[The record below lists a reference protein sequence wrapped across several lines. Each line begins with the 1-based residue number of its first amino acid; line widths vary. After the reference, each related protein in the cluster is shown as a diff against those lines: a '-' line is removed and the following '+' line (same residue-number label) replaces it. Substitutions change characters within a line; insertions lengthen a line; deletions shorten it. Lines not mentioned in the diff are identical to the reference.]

1 LIAWQPLL
9 QPGEYN
15 QPEDEYNQ
23 PEVYNHYNHP
33 AQHTPGVS
41 YHASPSAIEQSQ
53 QNICIVQQ
61 PLDST
66 PMTYVPSCPHDHLA
80 PSLIVCLFCFW
91 PTAIAALICAFRVND
106 RYDVGDYNGARR
118 ASRLALLFVKIS
130 FGIGVSLFILFIIS
144 YIIVFL
150 CITQIHV

>member
-1 LIAWQPLL
+1 MYSQAKSSQPTNESWQPLL

-53 QNICIVQQ
+53 QNVSSMIKAMFIYLPGIIDMYSATTFGFYTNDLCSQ
-61 PLDST
+61 L
-66 PMTYVPSCPHDHLA
+66 PS
-80 PSLIVCLFCFW
+80 
-91 PTAIAALICAFRVND
+91 
-106 RYDVGDYNGARR
+106 
-118 ASRLALLFVKIS
+118 
-130 FGIGVSLFILFIIS
+130 
-144 YIIVFL
+144 
-150 CITQIHV
+150 